1 MQLDAW
7 SIACRADP
15 MEEVLEMNKEHT
27 PCMLAASS
35 SSSPVSLHTKRKK
48 KGGGSQLQR
57 HCLKIIDHKL
67 SPLSG

>member
-15 MEEVLEMNKEHT
+15 MEEVLEMNKEQT

-48 KGGGSQLQR
+48 KGGG
-57 HCLKIIDHKL
+57 L
-67 SPLSG
+67 SIAEALPKDYRS